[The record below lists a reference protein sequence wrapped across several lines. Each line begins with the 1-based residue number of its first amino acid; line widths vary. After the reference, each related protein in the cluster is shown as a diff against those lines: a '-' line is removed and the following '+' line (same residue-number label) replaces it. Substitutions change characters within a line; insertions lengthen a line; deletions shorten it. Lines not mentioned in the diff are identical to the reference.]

1 MTNALYELSVSELS
15 AGLAARR
22 FSPVDV
28 VEAHLSRIAALEP
41 RLHAFVEIYGAD
53 ARMAAEAA
61 DKAIRSGHGLG
72 PLHGIPI
79 AIKDL
84 VEVEGRITTG
94 GSPSRRNT
102 IPAHTATL
110 ARKLIGAGMVML
122 GKTHTVEFAYGAWG
136 TNQHMGTPVNP
147 WDLKTRRTPGGSSS
161 GSGVAVAARMAPCA
175 IGSDT
180 GGSVRIPSSWC
191 GITGLKVSI
200 GRISTFGVL
209 PLCPT
214 LDTPGP
220 LARTV
225 EDCAILLAV
234 MQGTDPRDPL
244 TMRLAPTDPF
254 AQLKRGVKGL
264 TLARMPDS
272 ERANHNAE
280 VLASYDR
287 SLKELEALGAEIVE
301 LTKMG
306 RSFKENG
313 DLVGRIISAEIYPRI
328 AGLADDPGARMDE
341 AVRARV
347 LAGKEISARQYLDV
361 LAERERRKQEFAS
374 AIEGIDAVLSPSTF
388 TPAIPL
394 TEVDQTGTPAVST
407 RWVNFLDLCALSVPN
422 GLTAGGLPTS
432 LQIVCRDGDEACALR
447 IGWAL
452 ENVTGWHKLAPKLD

>member
-1 MTNALYELSVSELS
+1 MSNALYELCVSELS

-28 VEAHLSRIAALEP
+28 VEAHLVRITALDP
-41 RLHAFVEIYGAD
+41 RLHAFVEVYGDD
-53 ARMAAEAA
+53 ARTAAQAA

-72 PLHGIPI
+72 RLHGIPI

-84 VEVEGRITTG
+84 VEVEGHITTG
-94 GSPSRRNT
+94 GSPSRRGT
-102 IPAHTATL
+102 VSAHSATL
-110 ARKLIGAGMVML
+110 VKKLIGAGMIML

-147 WDLKTRRTPGGSSS
+147 WDLGTHRTPGGSSS

-191 GITGLKVSI
+191 GITGLKTSM

-220 LARTV
+220 MARTV
-225 EDCAILLAV
+225 EDCAMLLAV
-234 MQGTDPRDPL
+234 MQGPDPLDAL

-264 TLARMPDS
+264 RLARMPDS
-272 ERANHNAE
+272 ERANHDAE

-287 SLKELEALGAEIVE
+287 SLAELEALGADIVE
-301 LTKMG
+301 LPSMG

-313 DLVGRIISAEIYPRI
+313 DLVCRIISAEIYPRL
-328 AGLADDPGARMDE
+328 ASLADDRDGQMDE

-347 LAGKEISARQYLDV
+347 LAGKDISARQYLDV
-361 LAERERRKQEFAS
+361 LAERERRKQEFTAS
-374 AIEGIDAVLSPSTF
+374 IEGIDAVLSPSTF
-388 TPAIPL
+388 TPAIPID
-394 TEVDQTGTPAVST
+394 TVDQTGTPAVST
-407 RWVNFLDLCALSVPN
+407 RWVNFLDLCALSLPN
-422 GLTAGGLPTS
+422 GMTAGGLPTS
-432 LQIVCRDGDEACALR
+432 LQIVCREGDEAMALR

-452 ENVTGWHKLAPKLD
+452 ENTTGWHRAAPKLD